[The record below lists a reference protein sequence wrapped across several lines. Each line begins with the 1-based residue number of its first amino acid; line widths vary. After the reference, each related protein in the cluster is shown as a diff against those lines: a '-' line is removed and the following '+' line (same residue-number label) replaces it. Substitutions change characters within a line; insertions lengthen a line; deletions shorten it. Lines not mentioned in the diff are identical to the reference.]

1 MRRPT
6 TALVVIAALVVAVA
20 LALRSNA
27 STTDEGTT
35 TSSAPSA
42 TTAPAAASSTAPT
55 TSTSVTGTTTL
66 SPAVPAC
73 SLYDEI
79 VTTGSVESTDLV
91 EASGLAV
98 SRVADDVLWSHNDS
112 RGDAALIAFDRTGA
126 DLGTF
131 AIPDAFAIDWED
143 MAAGPD
149 ATGSAPYLYVGDMGD
164 NFEIRAGIV
173 NVWRVPDLDPREMA
187 NAFPESVALVYR
199 MPDGPYD
206 AEGLFVDPLDPALY
220 IVTKDRD
227 QAFVFRG
234 SLESTGT
241 TQDMELI
248 ATLFLGEEVSGADI
262 TSDGQIIAFR
272 GYDTVWMW
280 NRLAGQSVGDALST
294 EPCTAP
300 SPEERQGESIAFD
313 DQWGYYTISEGTA
326 PDINHVPSGR

>member
-27 STTDEGTT
+27 SSTDEGAT

-42 TTAPAAASSTAPT
+42 TTTPTSPSSTAPA
-55 TSTSVTGTTTL
+55 TSSSLAGTTVP
-66 SPAVPAC
+66 SPSVPAC
-73 SLYDEI
+73 DLYDEI
-79 VTTGSVESTDLV
+79 VVTGSVESTDLV

-98 SRVADDVLWSHNDS
+98 SRAANDVLWSHNDS
-112 RGDAALIAFDRTGA
+112 RGDAVLFAFDRTGS

-149 ATGSAPYLYVGDMGD
+149 ATGSSPYLYVGDMGD
-164 NFEIRAGIV
+164 NFDIRAGIV
-173 NVWRVPDLDPREMA
+173 NVWRVPDLDPVELTD
-187 NAFPESVALVYR
+187 AFPESVALVYR

-206 AEGLFVDPLDPALY
+206 AEGLFVDPLEPALY

-227 QAFVFRG
+227 QAFVFKG

-241 TQDMELI
+241 TQDMELV
-248 ATLFLGEEVSGADI
+248 ATLFLGGEVSGADI

-280 NRLAGQSVGDALST
+280 NRLPGQSIGEALLA

-300 SPEERQGESIAFD
+300 SPDERQGESIAFD
-313 DQWGYYTISEGTA
+313 DRWGYYTISEGTA
-326 PDINHVPSGR
+326 PAINHVPSGR

>member
-27 STTDEGTT
+27 TVPEGGAT
-35 TSSAPSA
+35 TSSAPS
-42 TTAPAAASSTAPT
+42 TTTGPTTPSSTAPAT
-55 TSTSVTGTTTL
+55 GSSVTGTTIL
-66 SPAVPAC
+66 SPGVPVC
-73 SLYDEI
+73 DLYDEI
-79 VTTGSVESTDLV
+79 VVTGAVAASDLV

-112 RGDAALIAFDRTGA
+112 RGDAALIAFDRAGS

-149 ATGSAPYLYVGDMGD
+149 ASGSTPYLYVGDMGD
-164 NFEIRAGIV
+164 NFGIRAGVV
-173 NVWRVPDLDPREMA
+173 NVWRVPDLDPREPA

-206 AEGLFVDPLDPALY
+206 AEGLFVDPVEPALY

-227 QAFVFRG
+227 QAFVFKG

-241 TQDMELI
+241 TQDMELV
-248 ATLFLGEEVSGADI
+248 ATLFLGDEVSGADI

-280 NRLAGQSVGDALST
+280 NRLPGQSIGDALSA

-300 SPEERQGESIAFD
+300 SPDERQGESIAFD
-313 DQWGYYTISEGTA
+313 DRWGYYTISEGTA